1 MKISKNETILQVN
14 ILKEG
19 KEYIA
24 YSPALDISS
33 CGKSEAEA
41 KRNLGSAV
49 KLFLDELQEMGTL
62 DDALFELGWR
72 KADNPRY
79 NWIPP
84 QLLNSTV
91 RISLPR
97 TK

>member
-1 MKISKNETILQVN
+1 MKINKNETILKVN
-14 ILKEG
+14 ILKESG
-19 KEYIA
+19 NYIA

-49 KLFLDELQEMGTL
+49 KLFLEELQEMGTL
-62 DDALFELGWR
+62 DEALLELGWR

-84 QLLNSTV
+84 QLLNTTV
-91 RISLPR
+91 RVSLPR
-97 TK
+97 NK

>member
-1 MKISKNETILQVN
+1 MKISKNEITLEVN

-19 KEYIA
+19 EDYIA
-24 YSPALDISS
+24 YSPSLDLSS
-33 CGKSEAEA
+33 CGKSEVEA

-62 DDALFELGWR
+62 DDALLELGWR

-84 QLLNSTV
+84 QLLNATMRV
-91 RISLPR
+91 SLPR
-97 TK
+97 NK